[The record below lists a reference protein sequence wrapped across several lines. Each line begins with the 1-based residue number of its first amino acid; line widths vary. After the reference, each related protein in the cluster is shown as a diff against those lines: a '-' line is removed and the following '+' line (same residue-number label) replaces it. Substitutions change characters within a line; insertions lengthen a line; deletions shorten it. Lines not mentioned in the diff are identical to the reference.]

1 MRLESARDLKNELL
15 NDIVIP
21 YGRWA
26 SARPAAQTR
35 GVRIPVAACCV
46 VEPAPLAV
54 GATLLP
60 RQTDIQRSVA
70 LGIARKGR
78 NYRLAVRVQRQG
90 LLDGK
95 LVEHLKQ
102 EARGEVDIRFIGRL
116 EKRAGVVPGDS
127 DENDHAPRRGK
138 KGTPARRMVFVG
150 TQSIAEQWYCQN
162 ARPLLIG
169 TSIGH
174 HRVTAGTLG
183 AFVQR
188 GAKPFILSNNHV
200 LANED
205 RGKRGDPVVQRATSD
220 GGSDPAD
227 RVGTL
232 RHVVQLRRGSANYVD
247 AALSDIRDDIEYDP
261 VRLREISKGTD
272 GRLAGLGPDFVDEGE
287 IVYKVGRTTGPTV
300 GRVTAFDM
308 DNVVVSYG
316 VGNLLFNGQVEI
328 EGADSRAFSDG
339 GDSGALI
346 VNGRM
351 EAVALLFAG
360 GDVGGSNGRGLTYA
374 HPIHKVLQDLK
385 AELLT

>member
-1 MRLESARDLKNELL
+1 MRIESARDLKNELL

-35 GVRIPVAACCV
+35 GVLIPVAACSV
-46 VEPAPLAV
+46 VEPSPLAV

-78 NYRLAVRVQRQG
+78 SYRLAVRVQRQG
-90 LLDGK
+90 LLDGR
-95 LVEHLKQ
+95 LVEHLVR
-102 EARGEVDIRFIGRL
+102 EARGEADVRFIGRL
-116 EKRAGVVPGDS
+116 EKRAAVVPADS
-127 DENDHAPRRGK
+127 DDNERAPRRGK
-138 KGTPARRMVFVG
+138 RSTRLVFVG
-150 TQSIAEQWYCQN
+150 TQSIAGQWYCQN

-188 GAKPFILSNNHV
+188 GTKPFILSNNHV

-205 RGKRGDPVVQRATSD
+205 RGKRGDAVVQRATSD
-220 GGSDPAD
+220 GGADPAD
-227 RVGTL
+227 RVGAL
-232 RHVVQLRRGSANYVD
+232 RHVVQLRKGSANYVD
-247 AALSDIRDDIEYDP
+247 AALADIQADIEYDP
-261 VRLREISKGTD
+261 VRLREISDGTD
-272 GRLAGLGPDFVDEGE
+272 RRLTGMGPDFLDEGE

-346 VNGRM
+346 VNSGM